1 MNLGCKRSPPT
12 HAGAPTGYQ
21 QRKLPNRY
29 VPGQPPSRL
38 LGLCALLAGLS
49 IISFGNAAEPI
60 DFNRQILPILSAHCY
75 SCHGPDAEARQADLR
90 LDLFEPAVA
99 AGAIAPGDIGA
110 SQLVDRIDS
119 RDPDLVMPPPDFHK
133 PLSDQQR
140 QLLRDWIAAG
150 AEYRPHWAFLTPQRP
165 DLPQPAGAAW
175 ARVPW
180 DLFVLEQLE
189 KLGLQPAPEA
199 DLATLVRRAALDVTG
214 LPPTPDDLTEVLA
227 DPSPDAYARYVDRL
241 LQRDSWGEHRTR
253 YWLDYARYGDTH
265 GIHIDNYREIWAY
278 RDWLI
283 QAFNRN
289 LPFDQ
294 FTIEQ
299 LAGDLLPEPTLDQRI
314 ATGFNRCNITTS
326 EGGAIDEEYL
336 ALYTLD
342 RTETTSLVWL
352 GLTAGCSACHDHKFD
367 PLSQAEFYQLAA
379 FFNNTT
385 QPAMDGNVQNTP
397 PVIAVPL
404 ASDRDRYAEL
414 QEQLQS
420 GQQQLAGL
428 REAALPR
435 FHPWLAQAAD
445 ELHQLQP
452 ADGLQHQLLE
462 APLSG
467 HLERG
472 LPAAAGSRLVWGEFS
487 GEAIYR
493 PGHIAAQAW
502 VNQEAVTP
510 VLPTAGDFDVD
521 QPFSVSLWLQLASP
535 GQSGA
540 VLARMDEENSFRGW
554 DVWLEGGRIGLHLI
568 HSWPDNAVKV
578 ISQPALTANRW
589 QHVLIS
595 YAGDRQAHS
604 VRIHIDGRPV
614 PVQVQTDSLSGTT
627 RTTVPLRIGRRHV
640 GSGSAGV
647 AVQDL
652 RLFDA
657 ALTETQLTA
666 LTAHQRPAF
675 LARLSAA
682 DRTPEQLEEL
692 FQWFLR
698 RHDSAWSAL
707 EAQLSQWQT
716 ELRAIETAGT
726 IAHIMQERATPAEA
740 RLLFR
745 GQYDQPRETV
755 QPGTP
760 GFLPPMPETLP
771 RNRLGLAHWLLMEGH
786 PLTARVTVNRF
797 WQEVFGQGLVP
808 TSGDFGISGLPPSHP
823 ELLDYLAIT
832 FREGGWD
839 IKDLFR
845 QFLTSATY
853 RQSARLTAELLKRDP
868 NNQWLARGPRFRM
881 DAEMVRDC
889 ALSVSGLLSSTI
901 GGPSVKPYQP
911 PGVWEAVAMPNSNTR
926 NYQADSGEGLY
937 RRSMYWFWKRSAPP
951 ASMEIFNAPS
961 RETCV
966 IQRERT
972 NTPLQAL
979 VTLNDPQFVE
989 AARHLA
995 YRHRMWEIDSDQVPD
1010 RSADLVYLTTIWQQ
1024 LMSRQPNDI
1033 ELETAA
1039 DLLPPMRSY
1048 YRQSPDQAAALLG
1061 FGDSPTP
1068 VDSELQMAE
1077 LAAWTAVVNT
1087 LMNLD
1092 EVLCK

>member
-1 MNLGCKRSPPT
+1 MNLACWRSTPPVAST
-12 HAGAPTGYQ
+12 RIDEH
-21 QRKLPNRY
+21 RKLPT
-29 VPGQPPSRL
+29 GQTRRRPEVL
-38 LGLCALLAGLS
+38 LGLCWLLSCLAVSSLGES
-49 IISFGNAAEPI
+49 AEPI
-60 DFNRQILPILSAHCY
+60 DFNRQILPILSSHCY
-75 SCHGPDAEARQADLR
+75 SCHGPDAQARQADLR
-90 LDLFEPAVA
+90 LDLLEPAVA
-99 AGAIAPGDIGA
+99 AGAIAPGDVAA
-110 SQLVDRIDS
+110 SELVERIDS
-119 RDPDLVMPPPDFHK
+119 QDPDLVMPPPDFHK
-133 PLSDQQR
+133 PLSDEQR

-150 AEYRPHWAFLTPQRP
+150 AEYRPHWAFLPPQRP
-165 DLPQPAGAAW
+165 ELPQPAGAAW

-180 DLFVLEQLE
+180 DLFVLDRLE

-199 DLATLVRRAALDVTG
+199 ELATLMRRASLDVTG
-214 LPPTPDDLTEVLA
+214 LPPKSDELAEVLR
-227 DPSPDAYARYVDRL
+227 DPGPDAYERYVDRL

-289 LPFDQ
+289 LPFDR

-326 EGGAIDEEYL
+326 EGGAIDDEYL

-342 RTETTSLVWL
+342 RTETTALIWL
-352 GLTAGCSACHDHKFD
+352 GLTAGCSSCHDHKFD
-367 PLSQAEFYQLAA
+367 PLSQVEFYQLAA

-385 QPAMDGNVQNTP
+385 QPAMDGNVRNTP

-404 ASDRDRYAEL
+404 ASDRDRYNAL
-414 QEQLQS
+414 REQIEHGEPHLVS
-420 GQQQLAGL
+420 L

-435 FHPWLAQAAD
+435 FHLWLSGARHDVRD
-445 ELHQLQP
+445 EPPSELLGHQLI
-452 ADGLQHQLLE
+452 E

-467 HLERG
+467 HLDRG
-472 LPAAAGSRLVWGEFS
+472 LPVAGGNRLLWGEFS
-487 GEAIYR
+487 GEPLYR
-493 PGHIAAQAW
+493 PGHIAPQAW
-502 VNQEAVTP
+502 VNQPDVTP
-510 VLPTAGDFDVD
+510 VIPAAGDFDVD
-521 QPFSVSLWLQLASP
+521 QAFSISLWLQLADA
-535 GQSGA
+535 GQGGA

-568 HSWPDNAVKV
+568 HAWPENAVKV
-578 ISQPALTANRW
+578 ISQPALQPHRW
-589 QHVLIS
+589 QHVCIS
-595 YAGDRQAHS
+595 YDGNRSAAGVKIQ
-604 VRIHIDGRPV
+604 IDGQPV
-614 PVQVQTDSLSGTT
+614 AVQIQTDSLSGTT
-627 RTTVPLRIGRRHV
+627 RTPVPLRIGRRHA
-640 GSGSAGV
+640 GSGAAGV

-652 RLFDA
+652 RLFDI
-657 ALTETQLTA
+657 ALSESQLAT
-666 LTAHQRPAF
+666 LISQQRAAF
-675 LARLSAA
+675 LARLAAA

-698 RHDSAWSAL
+698 HRDADWSAKDAEL
-707 EAQLSQWQT
+707 TQWRA
-716 ELRAIETAGT
+716 EMRAIEAAGT
-726 IAHIMQERATPAEA
+726 IAHIMQERSGAAEA
-740 RLLFR
+740 RVLFR

-755 QPGTP
+755 QPDTP

-771 RNRLGLAHWLLMEGH
+771 RNRLGLAGWLLLEEH

-808 TSGDFGISGLPPSHP
+808 TSGDFGVSGLPPSHP

-845 QFLTSATY
+845 QILTSATY
-853 RQSARLTAELLKRDP
+853 RQSARLTPELLELDP
-868 NNQWLARGPRFRM
+868 HNQWLARGPRFRM
-881 DAEMVRDC
+881 DAEMVRDY
-889 ALSVSGLLSSTI
+889 ALAVSGLLSPKI

-911 PGVWEAVAMPNSNTR
+911 PGVWEAVAMPGSDTR

-966 IQRERT
+966 VQRERT

-995 YRHRMWEIDSDQVPD
+995 YHHRMWEFEPDQPPD
-1010 RSADLVYLTTIWQQ
+1010 RSADLAHLTAIWQR
-1024 LMSRQPNDI
+1024 LMTRLPTDT

-1039 DLLPPMRSY
+1039 SVLEPIRSY
-1048 YRQSPDQAAALLG
+1048 YRREPEQAAALLALG
-1061 FGDSPTP
+1061 EAPTP
-1068 VDSELQMAE
+1068 VHSELQMAE
-1077 LAAWTAVVNT
+1077 LAAWTAVVNM

>member
-1 MNLGCKRSPPT
+1 MNLGCRRSPQLRAETPT
-12 HAGAPTGYQ
+12 HDP
-21 QRKLPNRY
+21 RKLAPRQA
-29 VPGQPPSRL
+29 PRQRRCLL
-38 LGLCALLAGLS
+38 LGLGCVLS
-49 IISFGNAAEPI
+49 SLILSSSGESAEPI
-60 DFNRQILPILSAHCY
+60 DFNRQILPILSSHCY
-75 SCHGPDAEARQADLR
+75 SCHGPDAQARQAELR
-90 LDLFEPAVA
+90 LDLLEPAVA
-99 AGAIAPGDIGA
+99 AGAIAPGDVAA

-119 RDPDLVMPPPDFHK
+119 QDPDLVMPPPDFHK
-133 PLSDQQR
+133 PLTDQQR
-140 QLLRDWIAAG
+140 QLLREWIASG
-150 AEYRPHWAFLTPQRP
+150 AEYRPHWAFLTPSMP
-165 DLPQPAGAAW
+165 ELPKPAGAAW

-180 DLFVLEQLE
+180 DLFVLDQLE

-199 DLATLVRRAALDVTG
+199 DLATLIRRASLDVTG
-214 LPPTPDDLTEVLA
+214 LPPAPDELAEVLA
-227 DPSPDAYARYVDRL
+227 DPSPDAYGRYVDRL
-241 LQRDSWGEHRTR
+241 LQRESWGEHRTR

-342 RTETTSLVWL
+342 RTETTSLIWL
-352 GLTAGCSACHDHKFD
+352 GLTAGCSSCHDHKFD
-367 PLSQAEFYQLAA
+367 PLSQVEFYQLAA

-404 ASDRDRYAEL
+404 ASDRARHAEL
-414 QEQLQS
+414 RQQIEQ
-420 GQQQLAGL
+420 GQQQLASL

-435 FHPWLAQAAD
+435 FHPWLSQAAD
-445 ELHQLQP
+445 QFPSEQTGDAMRHQR
-452 ADGLQHQLLE
+452 LE

-467 HLERG
+467 HLDSG
-472 LPAAAGSRLVWGEFS
+472 LPVAAGNRLTWGEFS

-493 PGHIAAQAW
+493 TGHIASQAW
-502 VNQEAVTP
+502 VNQTEVTP
-510 VLPTAGDFDVD
+510 ILHDAGDFDVD
-521 QPFSVSLWLQLASP
+521 QAFSVSLWLQPASP
-535 GQSGA
+535 GQTGA

-568 HSWPDNAVKV
+568 HTWPENALKV
-578 ISQPALTANRW
+578 ISQPALQPNRW
-589 QHVLIS
+589 QHVSVS
-595 YAGDRQAHS
+595 YDGEGKADG
-604 VRIHIDGRPV
+604 VKIHIDGVMV

-640 GSGSAGV
+640 GSGAAGV

-652 RLFDA
+652 RLFD
-657 ALTETQLTA
+657 TA
-666 LTAHQRPAF
+666 LTASQITSLTGHQRAAF
-675 LARLSAA
+675 LAKLPTAN
-682 DRTPEQLEEL
+682 RTPEQLEEL

-698 RHDSAWSAL
+698 NHDSDWSAMDAQVAHWQNQVRTI
-707 EAQLSQWQT
+707 EA
-716 ELRAIETAGT
+716 AGT
-726 IAHIMQERATPAEA
+726 IAHVMQERPGQAEA

-755 QPGTP
+755 QPDTP

-771 RNRLGLAHWLLMEGH
+771 RNRLGLAHWLLLDDH

-808 TSGDFGISGLPPSHP
+808 TSGDFGISGLPASHP

-853 RQSARLTAELLKRDP
+853 RQSARLTPELLALDP
-868 NNQWLARGPRFRM
+868 QNQWLARGPRFRM
-881 DAEMVRDC
+881 DAEMVRDY

-926 NYQADSGEGLY
+926 DYQADSGEGLY

-966 IQRERT
+966 VQRERT

-995 YRHRMWEIDSDQVPD
+995 YGHRMWEIDHDQPAE
-1010 RSADLVYLTTIWQQ
+1010 RSADLAYLTRIWQQ
-1024 LMSRQPNDI
+1024 LMTRLPNDT
-1033 ELETAA
+1033 ELETTMSLLEAA
-1039 DLLPPMRSY
+1039 RSH
-1048 YRQSPDQAAALLG
+1048 YRQTPDQAAALLA
-1061 FGDSPTP
+1061 FGESPTP
-1068 VDSELQMAE
+1068 VNSELQRAE

-1087 LMNLD
+1087 LLNLD